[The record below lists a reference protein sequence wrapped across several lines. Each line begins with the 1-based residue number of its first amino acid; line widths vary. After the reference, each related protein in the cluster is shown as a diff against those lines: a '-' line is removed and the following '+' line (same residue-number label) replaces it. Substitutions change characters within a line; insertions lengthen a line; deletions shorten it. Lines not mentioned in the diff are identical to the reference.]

1 MSKLNVYNKKL
12 AILNKSSICPFTL
25 EMFICPFT
33 NLYVQNVSV
42 HRNLCQVSSSFLWCY
57 PAKKLEKKG
66 LQAVSPIMVFS
77 KHIGVIRSKDPKSS
91 NVLL

>member
-1 MSKLNVYNKKL
+1 MFKMSVSIEISAKLVL
-12 AILNKSSICPFTL
+12 LSFGVILP
-25 EMFICPFT
+25 
-33 NLYVQNVSV
+33 
-42 HRNLCQVSSSFLWCY
+42 
-57 PAKKLEKKG
+57 KKLEKKG

>member
-1 MSKLNVYNKKL
+1 MKCLFTPLQIYMFKMSVSIEISAKLV
-12 AILNKSSICPFTL
+12 
-25 EMFICPFT
+25 
-33 NLYVQNVSV
+33 
-42 HRNLCQVSSSFLWCY
+42 LWCY